1 MIRGGK
7 SLLQLLQPCLLRRWR
22 QWRIVCLQQLLQ
34 WRWRLLLLQRRW
46 WLLLLLWRWWLLP
59 QLLLQRRWW
68 LLFLQ

>member
-7 SLLQLLQPCLLRRWR
+7 SLLQLLQPRLLRRWR
-22 QWRIVCLQQLLQ
+22 QWCIVCLQQLLQ